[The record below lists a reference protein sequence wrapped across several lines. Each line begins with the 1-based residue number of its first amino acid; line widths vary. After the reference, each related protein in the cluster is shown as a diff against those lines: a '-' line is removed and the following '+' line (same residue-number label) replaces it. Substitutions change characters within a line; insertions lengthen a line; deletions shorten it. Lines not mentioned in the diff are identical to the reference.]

1 MKASKMLIANYA
13 FKALDILLPELES
26 GLQDSFW
33 RIRDSSLQLC
43 GELLFRLAG
52 ISGRVT
58 TSDDV
63 GEDEDQETVG
73 GDAASRKLTEILNRD
88 RFHRLLSAM
97 YALRQDVAGTVRLQ
111 SIQIWKGAWSTS
123 SSSKIPQS
131 DLPQRSCPIHLDV
144 YAISSSLF
152 CIIWSR
158 CLRKIQLTW
167 RRSAGG
173 HSPTSAER
181 WATKFQRA
189 CQVLSWTSS
198 TRLDL
203 P

>member
-73 GDAASRKLTEILNRD
+73 GDAASKKLTEVLNRD

-111 SIQIWKGAWSTS
+111 SIQIWKGARSTS
-123 SSSKIPQS
+123 SISKRLNLIYFSDRVQYTSMCTRYYQASS
-131 DLPQRSCPIHLDV
+131 
-144 YAISSSLF
+144 ASSGLVA
-152 CIIWSR
+152 C
-158 CLRKIQLTW
+158 
-167 RRSAGG
+167 
-173 HSPTSAER
+173 ER
-181 WATKFQRA
+181 F
-189 CQVLSWTSS
+189 S
-198 TRLDL
+198 
-203 P
+203 